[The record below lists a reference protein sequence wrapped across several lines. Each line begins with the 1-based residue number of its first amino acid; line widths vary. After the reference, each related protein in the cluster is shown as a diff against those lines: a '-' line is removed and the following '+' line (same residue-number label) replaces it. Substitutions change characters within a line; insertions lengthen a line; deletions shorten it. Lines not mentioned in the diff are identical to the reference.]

1 MKKGLE
7 ELTSRDGQLRTG
19 PTALGDLGATTLG
32 ASRVRSPAAVPPLR
46 AAAGRVAG
54 FTLLEII
61 VVLGIIGLVAGLL
74 GPRILSAMSGAKR
87 SEITQEFYWVA
98 QAVRDTRSIA
108 ADYGTGDI
116 TGVVINGGGL
126 PSNMVRSGAV
136 QNLYNGAVT
145 VTGQTQTALLTFNGL
160 PRDGCQKLS
169 TSISDSSAGGPSA
182 LAINGTAQS
191 LTLSAAAAQTACSQT
206 GSGAGA
212 GNSVAVTIN

>member
-1 MKKGLE
+1 M
-7 ELTSRDGQLRTG
+7 TSSDAPFSIGARARHEQAG
-19 PTALGDLGATTLG
+19 PTALYD
-32 ASRVRSPAAVPPLR
+32 RKRSSAAVPPRPRSEAVRHL
-46 AAAGRVAG
+46 AHG

-145 VTGQTQTALLTFNGL
+145 VTGQTQTALITFNGL